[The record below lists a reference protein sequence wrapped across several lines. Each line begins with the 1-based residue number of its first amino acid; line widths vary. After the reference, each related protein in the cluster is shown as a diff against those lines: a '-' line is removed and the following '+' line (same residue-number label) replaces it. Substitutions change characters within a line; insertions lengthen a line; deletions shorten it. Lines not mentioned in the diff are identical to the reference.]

1 MDEGREEKVSPT
13 GESSDRFQIIVAVL
27 IAVVSVASAGVI
39 WRASLAGSS
48 ASSADR
54 QGLIATVKYEAAYA
68 QTVSTLYEEAR
79 YASQH
84 ARYQARV
91 DMLEALDDD
100 AAHSEAEWVK
110 QIVVNLGSF
119 TLLATDPT
127 YRTADGGLDLDARL
141 GDLRAADA
149 DLRDL
154 DPQQDFAAADR
165 YYSESQLLVSA
176 VIVFAVALFFLT
188 LAEITR
194 HRVRV
199 ALAVAGVVVF
209 LIGLGGVLV
218 AEAYFAVSR
227 LVV

>member
-1 MDEGREEKVSPT
+1 MDEGREEKVPPT
-13 GESSDRFQIIVAVL
+13 GESSDRFQTIVAVL
-27 IAVVSVASAGVI
+27 IAVVSMISAGVI

-48 ASSADR
+48 ATTADR
-54 QGLIATVKYEAAYA
+54 RGLIATVKYEAAYA

-91 DMLEALDDD
+91 DALAALDDD

-127 YRTADGGLDLDARL
+127 YRTADGELDLDARL
-141 GDLRAADA
+141 DDLRAADA

-165 YYSESQLLVSA
+165 YYRESQLLVSA

-194 HRVRV
+194 HRARV
-199 ALAVAGVVVF
+199 ALAVAGAVVF
-209 LIGLGGVLV
+209 LVGLGGVLV
-218 AEAYFAVSR
+218 AEAYFAISR